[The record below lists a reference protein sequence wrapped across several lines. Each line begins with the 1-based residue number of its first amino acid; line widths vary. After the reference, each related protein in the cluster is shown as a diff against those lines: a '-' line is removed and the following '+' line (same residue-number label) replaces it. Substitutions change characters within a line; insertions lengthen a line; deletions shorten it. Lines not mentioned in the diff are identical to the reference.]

1 MYDYDSSIAFL
12 GDWGLF
18 QKQVFFLLSLTI
30 IPNGLSGMS
39 IVFLTAVPHHHCLIP
54 PHVNIT
60 PEWRNSSIPLEEG
73 FGAPSQCSR
82 YRLADIVSFSAEGLR
97 PGVDVNLSDVAT
109 ESCLDGWEY
118 ERNVYTSSMVSE
130 VCVSASK
137 DALVGAQR
145 HTIETW

>member
-18 QKQVFFLLSLTI
+18 QKQVFYLLSLTT
-30 IPNGLSGMS
+30 IPNGLSGPS
-39 IVFLTAVPHHHCLIP
+39 VVFLTATQQHRCLIP
-54 PHVNIT
+54 ANANLT
-60 PEWRNSSIPLEEG
+60 REWRNSSIPLEGG
-73 FGAPSQCSR
+73 FGAPSQCTR

-118 ERNVYTSSMVSE
+118 ERNVYISTTVSE

-137 DALVGAQR
+137 GALLLDAS
-145 HTIETW
+145 HTVSHG